1 MSAKT
6 APPQEL
12 GVASGFDAYPA
23 AAKAAGIE
31 GTVVVSFVI
40 NEQGLPTQVKAQRG
54 PPELRPACEA
64 RVKATKYSPATD
76 KESGKSVAVFHHK
89 RCVYRIKT

>member
-1 MSAKT
+1 
-6 APPQEL
+6 
-12 GVASGFDAYPA
+12 VASGFDAYPA
-23 AAKAAGIE
+23 SAKAAGIE
-31 GTVVVSFVI
+31 GTVVVRFVI
-40 NEQGLPTQVKAQRG
+40 NEQGMPTQVQAQRG

-76 KESGKSVAVFHHK
+76 KESGKSVAVYHHK